1 MKSLNKRIFFT
12 ECAYALGL
20 AGLAM
25 GTALMEAAD
34 FGVSMVVAPAYLVY
48 LKLSQTLGFF
58 TFGMAEYTLQAVL
71 LIVLT
76 IVLRRFR
83 ISWLFSIV
91 TAVLYGFLLDG
102 AIALVSL
109 FAPPLPAFRLAA
121 YLLGMLLCSA
131 GVSLLFHTYLAP
143 EVYELFVK
151 ELSAKY
157 GWNIHK
163 VKTCYDCVSCLVAVM
178 MSFAFFRPWHFEGVK
193 AGTVVCAL
201 LNGWLIGRFTYFF
214 ENRWEFRD
222 ALPARRYFV
231 TG

>member
-131 GVSLLFHTYLAP
+131 GFRSCSIPTSRRRYM
-143 EVYELFVK
+143 
-151 ELSAKY
+151 
-157 GWNIHK
+157 
-163 VKTCYDCVSCLVAVM
+163 SCL
-178 MSFAFFRPWHFEGVK
+178 SRSCPQNT
-193 AGTVVCAL
+193 AGTS
-201 LNGWLIGRFTYFF
+201 TKSK
-214 ENRWEFRD
+214 
-222 ALPARRYFV
+222 PV
-231 TG
+231 TIV